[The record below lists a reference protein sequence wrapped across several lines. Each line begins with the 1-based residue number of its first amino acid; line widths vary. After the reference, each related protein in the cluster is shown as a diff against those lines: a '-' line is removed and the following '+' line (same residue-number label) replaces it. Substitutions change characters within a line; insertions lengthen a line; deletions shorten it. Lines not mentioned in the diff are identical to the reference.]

1 MTEKEYYKYFID
13 KFGIESQVLMA
24 IEEMSE
30 LSNVLTKYLRFG
42 EGSLDQKYKDNIIEE
57 LADVKNMIG
66 QLSYYFGDNAV
77 AETQKKKL
85 ERTIQRIKGKEHE
98 NSNPKNA

>member
-1 MTEKEYYKYFID
+1 MTEKEYYQYFID
-13 KFGIESQVLMA
+13 KFGINAQVLMA

-42 EGSLDQKYKDNIIEE
+42 EDSLDQKYKENIIEE

-66 QLSYYFGDNAV
+66 QLSYYFGDNDV
-77 AETQKKKL
+77 AKTQKEKL
-85 ERTIQRIKGKEHE
+85 ERTILRIKEKEHE
-98 NSNPKNA
+98 NSNPKNS